1 MFKDD
6 CTICVSIYNSL
17 YIIILACQCNGHS
30 KCLSN
35 SSICIQPCG
44 NLTYG
49 PHCDKCIPGYYGNP
63 LNGATCQRKFI
74 LSYVI

>member
-1 MFKDD
+1 MFKHVLILF
-6 CTICVSIYNSL
+6 TF
-17 YIIILACQCNGHS
+17 IILACQCNGHS

-74 LSYVI
+74 LSCVI